1 MTTSDAPMRVRLLI
15 FALGLAMGAL
25 LVTWIT
31 ISTWRQM
38 GRLKEEFAS
47 IQADRF
53 ALDDYLRAE
62 ILRLNDELQDYRP
75 QPNPANRDKISRELQ
90 SLGQWLAMTRS
101 GFDNE
106 KERAVFAKIENAY
119 KLFEE
124 SGARLL
130 SAKGGD
136 AGNIQGETRQILATT
151 EELSKAQHAAFAA
164 LVQDSSATL
173 HRLQGLLQL
182 SVVLLWALALFL
194 AVTGYRGMIL
204 PLTSRLSES
213 RAIIQRQEK
222 LASLGVL
229 AAGLAHEIR
238 NPLTAIK
245 FRLFSLNKALPEAR
259 DNEDARVI
267 HEEINRLDRIVK
279 DFLQFARPSDPQLT
293 AMPAER
299 LFQQAVNLLKPHLE
313 KTDIRLQ
320 VEAEGATFVSVD
332 AQQMEQVL
340 INLIQNS
347 ADSIGQHGVIT
358 LRVREGPL
366 RGQGGKVPSVILEV
380 SDTGKGIPLEVEK
393 RLFDPFFTTKEGGTG
408 LGLAVAAR
416 IVEKHGGILQ
426 YQTKVNQGTTFQIAL
441 PKLQN
446 EAS

>member
-1 MTTSDAPMRVRLLI
+1 MRVRLLI
-15 FALGLAMGAL
+15 FALSLAIGSS

-31 ISTWRQM
+31 TSTWRQM
-38 GRLKEEFAS
+38 DRLKEEFAS

-53 ALDDYLRAE
+53 VQDDYVRGE
-62 ILRLNDELQDYRP
+62 ILRLNAELQGYPP
-75 QPNPANRDKISRELQ
+75 QSDPANRDRISMQLQ
-90 SLGQWLAMTRS
+90 SLGQWLAMARRGLES
-101 GFDNE
+101 DD
-106 KERAVFAKIENAY
+106 ERAAFARIEDAY
-119 KLFEE
+119 KLFED
-124 SGARLL
+124 SGVRLL
-130 SAKGGD
+130 TASGGE
-136 AGNIQGETRQILATT
+136 AAMLEGETRQILAAA
-151 EELSKAQHAAFAA
+151 EELSKAQHATFAA
-164 LVQDSSATL
+164 LLRDSTATL
-173 HRLQGLLQL
+173 RRLQGLLEL
-182 SVVLLWALALFL
+182 SVALLWALAAFL
-194 AVTGYRGMIL
+194 AVTGYRGLIL

-213 RAIIQRQEK
+213 RALIQRQEK

-259 DNEDARVI
+259 DNEDAKVI
-267 HEEINRLDRIVK
+267 HEEINRLNRIVK
-279 DFLQFARPSDPQLT
+279 DFLLFARPSDPKLS

-299 LFQQAVNLLKPHLE
+299 LLQQVVNLLKSPLD
-313 KTDIRLQ
+313 KTGIQLQ
-320 VEAEGATFVSVD
+320 VEADGATFVSVD
-332 AQQMEQVL
+332 EQQMQQVL

-358 LRVREGPL
+358 LRIREGTLP
-366 RGQGGKVPSVILEV
+366 RQGGKAPSVILEV
-380 SDTGKGIPLEVEK
+380 SDTGKGIAPEVEK
-393 RLFDPFFTTKEGGTG
+393 RLFDPFFTTKDGGTG

-416 IVEKHGGILQ
+416 IVEKHGGVLQ